1 MDTRASKE
9 KRFTE
14 TIEKWIMYFMYLLFG
29 GLFFLIS
36 IQGTWREG
44 LILFPIALVSIPIT
58 RWGMRW
64 QNERYVRSAQN
75 QDDLEVVVDRLN
87 KIEKRISITPEIAK
101 KYISQGYKIL
111 WIGTPNGLEDKIV
124 LEPNII
130 MKKINSQGIRGKT
143 LTKKIISLIST
154 DV

>member
-87 KIEKRISITPEIAK
+87 KIEKRISE
-101 KYISQGYKIL
+101 
-111 WIGTPNGLEDKIV
+111 LEDK
-124 LEPNII
+124 
-130 MKKINSQGIRGKT
+130 
-143 LTKKIISLIST
+143 
-154 DV
+154 

>member
-14 TIEKWIMYFMYLLFG
+14 RIEKWIMYFMYLLFG

-87 KIEKRISITPEIAK
+87 KIEKRISE
-101 KYISQGYKIL
+101 
-111 WIGTPNGLEDKIV
+111 LEDK
-124 LEPNII
+124 
-130 MKKINSQGIRGKT
+130 
-143 LTKKIISLIST
+143 
-154 DV
+154 

>member
-1 MDTRASKE
+1 METQASKE
-9 KRFTE
+9 KKFTE
-14 TIEKWIMYFMYLLFG
+14 QIEKWIMYFMYLLFG

-87 KIEKRISITPEIAK
+87 KIEKRLSE
-101 KYISQGYKIL
+101 
-111 WIGTPNGLEDKIV
+111 LEDK
-124 LEPNII
+124 
-130 MKKINSQGIRGKT
+130 
-143 LTKKIISLIST
+143 
-154 DV
+154 

>member
-44 LILFPIALVSIPIT
+44 LILFPITLVSIPIT

-64 QNERYVRSAQN
+64 QNERYIRSAQN

-87 KIEKRISITPEIAK
+87 KIEKRISE
-101 KYISQGYKIL
+101 
-111 WIGTPNGLEDKIV
+111 LEDK
-124 LEPNII
+124 
-130 MKKINSQGIRGKT
+130 
-143 LTKKIISLIST
+143 
-154 DV
+154 

>member
-1 MDTRASKE
+1 MDTRATKE
-9 KRFTE
+9 KKFTE

-64 QNERYVRSAQN
+64 QNERYIRSAQN

-87 KIEKRISITPEIAK
+87 KIEKRISE
-101 KYISQGYKIL
+101 
-111 WIGTPNGLEDKIV
+111 LEDK
-124 LEPNII
+124 
-130 MKKINSQGIRGKT
+130 
-143 LTKKIISLIST
+143 
-154 DV
+154 

>member
-87 KIEKRISITPEIAK
+87 KIEKRISE
-101 KYISQGYKIL
+101 
-111 WIGTPNGLEDKIV
+111 LEHK
-124 LEPNII
+124 
-130 MKKINSQGIRGKT
+130 
-143 LTKKIISLIST
+143 
-154 DV
+154 